1 MACIIAI
8 ANQKGGVAK
17 TTTAIN
23 LGAAL
28 ALQGKKV
35 LLVDID
41 PQANCTKGLG
51 IQLSRDDPGIHTII
65 ATPEQG
71 VEQAI
76 YQTSIENLDI
86 IPSHITLA
94 GIEQALVSK
103 VGGWLALSI
112 ALEEISGKYNY
123 ALIDTPPSLGMF
135 SLNAIVASDWV
146 IVPVEAEIY
155 ALDGMDDLQQ
165 HIHQIQSMLKKN
177 VKIMGAV
184 ITKYQGTTKVHT
196 TLYNQ
201 LREYWDD
208 MLFKTIIRKN
218 VDVAAAALVSTP
230 VVIMEPKAMASEDY
244 MSLAQEV
251 QERGSQTNGRDS
263 SQTRPK
269 ASS

>member
-1 MACIIAI
+1 MSCIIAI

-23 LGAAL
+23 LGAAI
-28 ALQGKKV
+28 ALEGRRV

-51 IQLSRDDPGIHTII
+51 IQLSKDDPGIHTVI
-65 ATPEQG
+65 ATPERG
-71 VEQAI
+71 LEQSV

-86 IPSHITLA
+86 VPSHITLA
-94 GIEQALVSK
+94 ATEQTLVSK

-112 ALEEISGKYNY
+112 ALDDVADKYSY
-123 ALIDTPPSLGMF
+123 ILIDTPPSLGMF
-135 SLNAIVASDWV
+135 SLNGIVAAEWV
-146 IVPVEAEIY
+146 IIPVEAEIY

-165 HIHQIQSMLKKN
+165 HIQQIRSMLKKN

-196 TLYNQ
+196 TLYKQ
-201 LREYWDD
+201 LQDYWGDR
-208 MLFKTIIRKN
+208 LFRTIVRKN

-230 VVIMEPKAMASEDY
+230 VVIMAPKAMASEDY
-244 MSLAQEV
+244 ISLAREV
-251 QERGSQTNGRDS
+251 QERESEAIGRNS
-263 SQTRPK
+263 
-269 ASS
+269 A

>member
-17 TTTAIN
+17 TTTVIN

-28 ALQGKKV
+28 TLQDKNV

-51 IQLSRDDPGIHTII
+51 IQLSRDDPGIHTVIC
-65 ATPEQG
+65 APEKG
-71 VEQAI
+71 AEQAI
-76 YQTSIENLDI
+76 CQTSIGNLDI

-112 ALEEISGKYNY
+112 ALEDVANKYDY
-123 ALIDTPPSLGMF
+123 VLIDTPPSLGMF
-135 SLNAIVASDWV
+135 SLNGIVASDWV
-146 IVPVEAEIY
+146 IIPVEAEIY
-155 ALDGMDDLQQ
+155 ALDGMDDLQH
-165 HIHQIQSMLKKN
+165 HIHQVQSMLKKG

-196 TLYNQ
+196 TLYKQ
-201 LREYWDD
+201 LQEYWGK
-208 MLFKTIIRKN
+208 MIFNTIIRKN
-218 VDVAAAALVSTP
+218 VDVSAAALLSTP
-230 VVIMEPKAMASEDY
+230 VVVMSPKAMASEDY
-244 MSLAQEV
+244 ISLAREV
-251 QERGSQTNGRDS
+251 HDRGSQTNGRDS
-263 SQTRPK
+263 S
-269 ASS
+269 

>member
-1 MACIIAI
+1 MTCIIAI

-23 LGAAL
+23 LGTAL
-28 ALQGKKV
+28 TLQNKKV

-51 IQLSRDDPGIHTII
+51 IQLSRDDPGIHTVISK
-65 ATPEQG
+65 PELG
-71 VEQAI
+71 VEQSVC
-76 YQTSIENLDI
+76 QTSIENLDI
-86 IPSHITLA
+86 IPSHIMLA
-94 GIEQALVSK
+94 GIEQTLVSK

-112 ALEEISGKYNY
+112 VLEDVVDKYNY
-123 ALIDTPPSLGMF
+123 ILIDTPPSLGMF
-135 SLNAIVASDWV
+135 SLNGIVASDWV
-146 IVPVEAEIY
+146 IIPVEAEIY

-165 HIHQIQSMLKKN
+165 HIHQVQSMLKKS

-184 ITKYQGTTKVHT
+184 ITKYQGTTKVHN
-196 TLYNQ
+196 TLYKQ
-201 LREYWDD
+201 LQEYWGE

-230 VVIMEPKAMASEDY
+230 VVIMDPKAMASTDY

-251 QERGSQTNGRDS
+251 QERESQTNGRDS
-263 SQTRPK
+263 
-269 ASS
+269 

>member
-1 MACIIAI
+1 MGRIMAI

-28 ALQGKKV
+28 ALRGQRV

-51 IQLSRDDPGIHTII
+51 IQLSRDAPGIHTVIE
-65 ATPEQG
+65 TPEHG
-71 VEQAI
+71 VEQAV
-76 YQTSIENLDI
+76 YQTSIENLDL

-112 ALEEISGKYNY
+112 ALEDIAGKYNY
-123 ALIDTPPSLGMF
+123 ILIDTPPSLGMF
-135 SLNAIVASDWV
+135 SLNGIVASDWV
-146 IVPVEAEIY
+146 IIPVEAEIY
-155 ALDGMDDLQQ
+155 ALDGMDDLRQ
-165 HIHQIQSMLKKN
+165 HIRQVQSMLKKN
-177 VKIMGAV
+177 VRIMGAI

-196 TLYNQ
+196 ALYKQ
-201 LREYWDD
+201 LQEYWGD

-230 VVIMEPKAMASEDY
+230 VVIMTPKAMASEDY
-244 MSLAQEV
+244 MSLAEEV
-251 QERGSQTNGRDS
+251 QKRESEADGGNS
-263 SQTRPK
+263 SQTSP
-269 ASS
+269 

>member
-1 MACIIAI
+1 MSCIISI

-28 ALQGKKV
+28 TLQGKKV

-51 IQLSRDDPGIHTII
+51 IQLSRDDPGIHTVIT
-65 ATPEQG
+65 APEQG
-71 VEQAI
+71 IEQVV

-94 GIEQALVSK
+94 GTEQTLVSK

-112 ALEEISGKYNY
+112 ALEDVNDKYDY
-123 ALIDTPPSLGMF
+123 ILIDTAPSLGMF
-135 SLNAIVASDWV
+135 SLNGIVASDWV
-146 IVPVEAEIY
+146 IIPVEAEIY

-165 HIHQIQSMLKKN
+165 HIQQVQSMLKKN
-177 VKIMGAV
+177 VNIMGAV

-196 TLYNQ
+196 TLYKQ
-201 LREYWDD
+201 LQEYWGD

-230 VVIMEPKAMASEDY
+230 VVLLTPKAMASEDY
-244 MSLAQEV
+244 MSFAQEV
-251 QERGSQTNGRDS
+251 EDRGSQTNGRNS
-263 SQTRPK
+263 S
-269 ASS
+269 